1 MNSLSIQNM
10 NGTMGKLPGMSRAP
24 KISVEH
30 MRDLGYTMPEEPDW
44 SYPRVEPFSDPS
56 ENKTN
61 RRVPEAGE
69 TYTAATGPIKPMTLH
84 HQERTLPKRGRPLVR
99 YPIKKFTTNFPHGW
113 MAYEDLRAVANVEKS
128 PSPRGYAPPD
138 ILQAERARAIEV
150 AFPEPWAGE
159 DKMTMDVS
167 GLGGFSNLQSALS
180 LAAWPWEPGYWGR
193 PADVP
198 TDPAVAWAAQFK
210 AAHGRAPEKAEV
222 DLMAKHERVL
232 TKEEVAGISALTEK
246 EKKDATPDWLDKVLG
261 FTGAIG
267 TVWMQNQQLKDME
280 DAAKRAGATQ
290 LEIERLRLEQQR
302 LATEA
307 AAIGAAAATVNQI
320 RPKEE
325 KGLFERPEVLVPVGA
340 AAAFAA
346 SQLL

>member
-10 NGTMGKLPGMSRAP
+10 NGAMGKMPRMSRAP
-24 KISVEH
+24 KTSVED

-44 SYPRVEPFSDPS
+44 SYPRVEPFSLTG
-56 ENKTN
+56 ENRTN

-69 TYTAATGPIKPMTLH
+69 TYTAETGPIKPMTLH
-84 HQERTLPKRGRPLVR
+84 HQERNLPKQGRPLQR
-99 YPIKKFTTNFPHGW
+99 LPIKEFSTNFPHKW
-113 MAYEDLRAVANVEKS
+113 IAYEDLQVVADVEKS
-128 PSPRGYAPPD
+128 PMPRGYAPPD

-150 AFPEPWAGE
+150 AFPEPWSGE
-159 DKMTMDVS
+159 DKMTADVS
-167 GLGGFSNLQSALS
+167 GIGGFSNLQSAMGI
-180 LAAWPWEPGYWGR
+180 AAWPWEPGYWGR
-193 PADVP
+193 PADVS
-198 TDPAVAWAAQFK
+198 DPASGWAAQFK
-210 AAHGRAPEKAEV
+210 AVHGREPEKAEV
-222 DLMAKHERVL
+222 DLMAKNERVL
-232 TKEEVAGISALTEK
+232 TKEEVAGIAALTDK
-246 EKKDATPDWLDKVLG
+246 EKKTPGVLDAVLG
-261 FTGAIG
+261 FATGIG
-267 TVWMQNQQLKDME
+267 SLWYQDKQLKDME

-307 AAIGAAAATVNQI
+307 AAFGAANRTVENF
-320 RPKEE
+320 RPAD